1 MNKRIKTK
9 LVLKQKAKIV
19 LSKILLT
26 IIIFLIGM
34 ILVKNNPEKKL
45 LAQVNIYEK
54 SLPFQN
60 IKLLYEK
67 YFGNILSVDKALK
80 KTEAVF
86 HEQLTYEGLEPY
98 QNGVQLKV
106 SSNYMVPVIESGII
120 VFIGEKEGLGNT
132 VIIEQIDGVDTY
144 YADISLNNKN
154 LYDYVEKGELLG
166 EVNNK
171 LYLAFQKKGEYLDYK
186 NYF

>member
-67 YFGNILSVDKALK
+67 
-80 KTEAVF
+80 
-86 HEQLTYEGLEPY
+86 
-98 QNGVQLKV
+98 
-106 SSNYMVPVIESGII
+106 
-120 VFIGEKEGLGNT
+120 
-132 VIIEQIDGVDTY
+132 
-144 YADISLNNKN
+144 
-154 LYDYVEKGELLG
+154 
-166 EVNNK
+166 
-171 LYLAFQKKGEYLDYK
+171 
-186 NYF
+186 